1 MLGSWQGPLGCIGR
15 FCVWSSDTSPGD
27 GLSIITTNT
36 NSRIVQNTTAS
47 VEITYKSPAFR
58 TVNIANKG
66 VGMVAAEPIRRG
78 QRILAA
84 KPAILVHRSLI
95 DELADE
101 SQHKLL
107 DLAIDHLSP
116 EARRQEFMAQ
126 AGELGGHKVK
136 DIMFTNSFQIN
147 LGGHDGQHF
156 GNFPEVS
163 RFNHDCRPN
172 VAFYIDDKLTHHTH
186 AIRDIKPGEELT
198 ISYLDSFRARDVR
211 QQRAHA
217 SWGFA
222 CTCSQC
228 SLSKDEADESDARL
242 FSIYK
247 VENLLADLGNRQ
259 VSPDMIEQLIELYQE
274 ERLHFKIAD
283 AYTLAALNY
292 NILGMTEM
300 ARKYAQLSI
309 EQGLIEHGPDAPDI
323 EAMRLLLADARGH
336 WTYNRRGSRSR
347 EALG

>member
-1 MLGSWQGPLGCIGR
+1 MFQTLNNFSFAILGYDTDSRMNLLQLLASSSLVCLVQSTADIDTCPWRSWHTQVFDPFYENNTTLLGLEAITEQRAQSSQKSMLGSWQGPLGCIGR

-107 DLAIDHLSP
+107 DLAINHLSP

-163 RFNHDCRPN
+163 RFNHDCRP
-172 VAFYIDDKLTHHTH
+172 K
-186 AIRDIKPGEELT
+186 
-198 ISYLDSFRARDVR
+198 
-211 QQRAHA
+211 
-217 SWGFA
+217 
-222 CTCSQC
+222 
-228 SLSKDEADESDARL
+228 
-242 FSIYK
+242 
-247 VENLLADLGNRQ
+247 
-259 VSPDMIEQLIELYQE
+259 
-274 ERLHFKIAD
+274 
-283 AYTLAALNY
+283 
-292 NILGMTEM
+292 
-300 ARKYAQLSI
+300 
-309 EQGLIEHGPDAPDI
+309 
-323 EAMRLLLADARGH
+323 
-336 WTYNRRGSRSR
+336 
-347 EALG
+347 